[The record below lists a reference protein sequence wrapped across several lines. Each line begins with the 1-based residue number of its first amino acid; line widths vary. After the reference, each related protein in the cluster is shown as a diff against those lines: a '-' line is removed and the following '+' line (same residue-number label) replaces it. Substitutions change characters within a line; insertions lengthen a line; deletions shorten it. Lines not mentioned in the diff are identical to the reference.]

1 MATMTG
7 AILDLGERIAATR
20 RPDAAPV
27 MHQRWSE
34 LLFLHW
40 EVPAAA
46 LEALLPPGLDL
57 DVHDGRAYV
66 GLVPFRVSGVRPP
79 LLPPLPGL
87 SSFDE
92 VNVRT
97 YVHRGGRDPG
107 VWFFSL
113 DASTRVGVATAR
125 TFFHLAYRYAEA
137 RLTVDGDRR
146 RFLSRRVSP
155 GPVPA
160 GCDVGYRPQGPVRRA
175 EPGTLEHFLVERYLL
190 YSADGERALHR
201 GRVHH
206 APYPVQDA
214 VVHPLEEDL
223 VSAAGIARPPSPP
236 RAHFASAVDVEIFA
250 IHRCD

>member
-1 MATMTG
+1 MTTVTTSVPEV
-7 AILDLGERIAATR
+7 AERVAATR
-20 RPDAAPV
+20 RPDAAAL
-27 MHQRWSE
+27 MRQRWSE

-46 LEALLPPGLDL
+46 LAALVPPGLEI

-79 LLPPLPGL
+79 LLPPVPGL
-87 SSFDE
+87 SRFDE
-92 VNVRT
+92 INVRT
-97 YVHRGGRDPG
+97 YVHRHGRDPG

-125 TFFHLAYRYAEA
+125 ALFHLGYRYAEA
-137 RLTVDGDRR
+137 RLSVDGDRR

-160 GCDVGYRPQGPVRRA
+160 GCDIGYRPQGPVRRA
-175 EPGTLEHFLVERYLL
+175 EPGTLEHFLVERYVL
-190 YSADGERALHR
+190 YSADGERRLYR

-206 APYPVQDA
+206 APYPLQDA
-214 VVHPLEEDL
+214 TVDLLEEDL
-223 VSAAGIARPPSPP
+223 VSAAGIARPPESPL
-236 RAHFASAVDVEIFA
+236 AHFASAVDVEIFA
-250 IHRCD
+250 IHACD